1 MDQLK
6 MLTITK
12 WLVLFVVSSWYDPQ
26 GLLVPITIKYKLQ
39 LSEIIKVKEL
49 SWDEDISEELS
60 DHWREFSFPRSTKP

>member
-12 WLVLFVVSSWYDPQ
+12 WLVLFVVSSWYNPQ